1 CFFFQAEDGIRDFH
15 VTGVQTCAL
24 PIYRT
29 RTPSIKARGYAE
41 VKFIDIHGL
50 AGGLSLGATQAGW
63 TMTHRAGLDFGSPA
77 LEANR
82 DHFPYDFTTAYDNN
96 NDETKWQLDGMKT
109 DAVFGVPPCSGFS
122 SLSSKNFRGMDSPA
136 N

>member
-82 DHFPYDFTTAYDNN
+82 DHRSEERRVGKECRYAWRAYH
-96 NDETKWQLDGMKT
+96 EKMTG
-109 DAVFGVPPCSGFS
+109 A
-122 SLSSKNFRGMDSPA
+122 R
-136 N
+136 